1 VSTVNETLKN
11 LKADTDWC
19 IIEIRA
25 QMLTAMKALQAAD
38 ECQAIIR
45 GTIRET
51 EPPIPPTWF
60 LVEQVKEMLDH
71 TRNLKAQAELIHENT
86 RKLDHYLCQL
96 ETLEKEEGKCET
108 R

>member
-1 VSTVNETLKN
+1 MSAATETLKT
-11 LKADTDWC
+11 LKADADWC

-38 ECQAIIR
+38 ENQAIIR

-51 EPPIPPTWF
+51 EPPIPPTWL

-71 TRNLKAQAELIHENT
+71 TRNLKTQAELIHENT
-86 RKLDHYLCQL
+86 RKLDHVLTQL
-96 ETLEKEEGKCET
+96 ETLEKEAKNEP
-108 R
+108 

>member
-1 VSTVNETLKN
+1 MSTETEIRED
-11 LKADTDWC
+11 LKADTDRC

-38 ECQAIIR
+38 ENQAIIR

-51 EPPIPPTWF
+51 TPPIPPTWQ

-71 TRNLKAQAELIHENT
+71 TRNLKIQAELIHENT
-86 RKLDHYLCQL
+86 RKLDNFLTQL
-96 ETLEKEEGKCET
+96 EALEKEAEK
-108 R
+108 

>member
-1 VSTVNETLKN
+1 MSAATETLKN
-11 LKADTDWC
+11 LKTDADWC

-71 TRNLKAQAELIHENT
+71 THNLKTQAELIHENT
-86 RKLDHYLCQL
+86 RKLDHTLCQL
-96 ETLEKEEGKCET
+96 EKLEKEGQK
-108 R
+108 

>member
-1 VSTVNETLKN
+1 MSTANETLKN
-11 LKADTDWC
+11 LKADADWC

-45 GTIRET
+45 GTIREA
-51 EPPIPPTWF
+51 EPPIPPTWL

-71 TRNLKAQAELIHENT
+71 TRNLKTRAMLIHENT
-86 RKLDHYLCQL
+86 LKLDHTLCQL
-96 ETLEKEEGKCET
+96 ETLEKEGQK
-108 R
+108 

>member
-1 VSTVNETLKN
+1 MSAATETLKN
-11 LKADTDWC
+11 LKTDADWC

-71 TRNLKAQAELIHENT
+71 TRNLKTTATLIHENT
-86 RKLDHYLCQL
+86 RKLDHTLCQL
-96 ETLEKEEGKCET
+96 ETLEKERQK
-108 R
+108 

>member
-1 VSTVNETLKN
+1 MSTANETLKN
-11 LKADTDWC
+11 LKADADWC

-51 EPPIPPTWF
+51 TPPIPPTWL

-71 TRNLKAQAELIHENT
+71 TRNLKTTATLIHENT
-86 RKLDHYLCQL
+86 RKLDHTLCQL
-96 ETLEKEEGKCET
+96 ETLEKEGQK
-108 R
+108 